1 MRLDSKNYVE
11 VLTVL
16 DKLDSTEF
24 NMIPEDVIDTIR
36 ESADSSDYVLEID
49 SNVKLE
55 EQISK
60 ESLSILTY
68 IILRYIADE
77 NQKFETRSSII
88 KNQAEYEL
96 QLKKEFETKDQFY
109 KKDPDK
115 EIKTSTE
122 IEELSLVEVKL
133 KWFEKIIMK
142 IKKWLKK

>member
-88 KNQAEYEL
+88 TNQAEYEL

>member
-60 ESLSILTY
+60 EALSVLTY
-68 IILRYIADE
+68 IILRYI
-77 NQKFETRSSII
+77 
-88 KNQAEYEL
+88 
-96 QLKKEFETKDQFY
+96 
-109 KKDPDK
+109 
-115 EIKTSTE
+115 
-122 IEELSLVEVKL
+122 
-133 KWFEKIIMK
+133 
-142 IKKWLKK
+142 

>member
-1 MRLDSKNYVE
+1 MRLESKNYVE

-36 ESADSSDYVLEID
+36 ESADSSDYVFEID
-49 SNVKLE
+49 SNIKLE

-88 KNQAEYEL
+88 KNQTEYEL
-96 QLKKEFETKDQFY
+96 QLKKEFETKDMFY
-109 KKDPDK
+109 KKDQDR

-122 IEELSLVEVKL
+122 IEELSLVEVKI
-133 KWFEKIIMK
+133 KWFEKIIIK

>member
-1 MRLDSKNYVE
+1 MRLESKNYVE

-36 ESADSSDYVLEID
+36 ESADSSDYVVEID
-49 SNVKLE
+49 SNIKLE

-109 KKDPDK
+109 KKDQDK

-122 IEELSLVEVKL
+122 IEELSLVEIKL

>member
-88 KNQAEYEL
+88 KNQAEYEIKI
-96 QLKKEFETKDQFY
+96 KKEFETKDQFY

>member
-1 MRLDSKNYVE
+1 MRLESKNYVE

-16 DKLDSTEF
+16 DKLDSAEF

-36 ESADSSDYVLEID
+36 ESADSSDYVFEID
-49 SNVKLE
+49 SNIKLE

-88 KNQAEYEL
+88 KNQTEYEL
-96 QLKKEFETKDQFY
+96 QLKKEFETKDMFY
-109 KKDPDK
+109 KKDQDR

-122 IEELSLVEVKL
+122 IEELSLVEVKI
-133 KWFEKIIMK
+133 KWFEKIIIK